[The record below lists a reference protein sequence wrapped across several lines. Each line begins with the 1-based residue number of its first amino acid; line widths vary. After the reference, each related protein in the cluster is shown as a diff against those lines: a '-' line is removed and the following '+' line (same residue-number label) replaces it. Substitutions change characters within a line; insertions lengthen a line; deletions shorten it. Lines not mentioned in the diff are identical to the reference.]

1 MTLNIGGGFSLLRWA
16 SSMVSSL
23 CCAMPPDYAPP
34 STPESDKFRACPF
47 PQAFAMRS
55 LVRPLAIL
63 RTIVIFVG
71 GRSNA
76 AGSAERPNYG
86 VFSRPWLI
94 RDSGLALAPH
104 SPGGSLDGPLPGA

>member
-16 SSMVSSL
+16 SSMVSSF
-23 CCAMPPDYAPP
+23 CCAMPPDYAPSSP
-34 STPESDKFRACPF
+34 PESDKFRACPF
-47 PQAFAMRS
+47 HRAFPMRFP
-55 LVRPLAIL
+55 VRPLAIL

-76 AGSAERPNYG
+76 AGSAERPDYG
-86 VFSRPWLI
+86 VFSRPWRI

-104 SPGGSLDGPLPGA
+104 SPRGSLDAPLP